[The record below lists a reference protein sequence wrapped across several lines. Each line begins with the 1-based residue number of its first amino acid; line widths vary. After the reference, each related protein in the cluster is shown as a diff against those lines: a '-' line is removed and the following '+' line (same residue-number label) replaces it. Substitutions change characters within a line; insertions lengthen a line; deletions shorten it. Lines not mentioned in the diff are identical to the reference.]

1 MGIFKN
7 ESGQALAI
15 ALVLMA
21 LGGLFVVP
29 VLSLTSTNLN
39 ANRQIDNANME
50 LYAADAGVENVM
62 WRIMFEQGFKLPTDT
77 AGKEGCAPF
86 TLNGRNVVTN
96 ISMAAGQENV
106 YKITSTATS
115 TNGHSTKIQAY
126 INAGSKYSFLFDYAV
141 VSAGLATIK
150 PGSVITGD
158 VVYAGTIDN
167 KGTITGKQVKDTS
180 MPTRW
185 PTETELNTF
194 YQVTTLPLF
203 SGSSIDVKD
212 YLSTG
217 IGPFRR
223 AGDLTVNNTGAA
235 GILKINGT
243 IYVAGNLTFSQPG
256 ASKSYTIDLNN
267 QTIYAKGNITFPSN
281 NVSLIGS
288 GTIIA
293 VQDLT
298 VYPGTGNS
306 ANDFI
311 LLLSLKGKT
320 YMYPSG
326 EFYGTMA
333 GYTET
338 YIGSGKIIT
347 GPPPSTFSFPGM
359 GGGAGPGL
367 GGKAKILT
375 YTINPH

>member
-1 MGIFKN
+1 MRMLKN
-7 ESGQALAI
+7 EAGQALTI
-15 ALVLMA
+15 ALVLLA
-21 LGGLFVVP
+21 LGGLLVVP

-39 ANRQIDNANME
+39 ANRQINIANQE

-62 WRIMFEQGFKLPTDT
+62 WRIMYEQGFKLPTDI
-77 AGKEGCAPF
+77 AGKEGCSPF

-96 ISMAAGQENV
+96 ISTVTGQENV

-115 TNGHSTKIQAY
+115 SNGHSTKIQCY

-141 VSAGLATIK
+141 VSAGQATIK

-158 VVYAGTIDN
+158 VVYSGTIDN
-167 KGTITGKQVKDTS
+167 KGTISGKQVKDTTL
-180 MPTRW
+180 PTRW
-185 PTETELNTF
+185 PTETELNDF
-194 YQVTTLPLF
+194 YKVTTLPLWTA
-203 SGSSIDVKD
+203 SSIDVKN

-223 AGDLTVNNTGAA
+223 EGDLTVDNSGAS

-243 IYVAGNLTFSQPG
+243 IYVTGNLTFNQPG

-306 ANDFI
+306 PSDFI
-311 LLLSLKGKT
+311 LLLSLKGRT

-326 EFYGTMA
+326 EFYGTVA
-333 GYTET
+333 GYTES

-375 YTINPH
+375 YTINP